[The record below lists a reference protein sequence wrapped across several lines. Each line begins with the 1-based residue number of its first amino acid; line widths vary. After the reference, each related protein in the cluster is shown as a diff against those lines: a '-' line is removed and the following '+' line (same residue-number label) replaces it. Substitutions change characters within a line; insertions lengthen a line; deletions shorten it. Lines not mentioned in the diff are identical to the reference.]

1 MYHEP
6 VLLHESVDAL
16 IDNPEGIYVDCTFGG
31 GGHSGEILKRLGNKG
46 KLYAFDQDTDAIEN
60 KIEDE
65 RFELITQNFRF
76 MKNSL
81 RYLGIR
87 KVNGVL
93 ADLGV
98 SSHQFDTPERG
109 FSTRFDSRLDMRM
122 NQKAKITAE
131 SILNNY
137 EEERIA
143 DVLYNYGEL
152 RSARKLA
159 KEIVTSRRSGAIKSV
174 EDLKSIFEYIPT
186 NKKNKFFAQLF
197 QALRIEVND
206 EMGALKEM
214 LLQCGEII
222 ETNGKLVVISYHS
235 LEDRLTKRYMKTG
248 MFEGEPERDVYGNW
262 TAPFKPVQSK
272 VIVPDEQEIER
283 NPRARS
289 AKMRIAVKN

>member
-222 ETNGKLVVISYHS
+222 DTNGKLVVISYHS

>member
-272 VIVPDEQEIER
+272 VIVPDVQEIER